1 MAKVVWLPEALQD
14 VTRLYGFLAD
24 KSPQAAR
31 KAAERIVY
39 AARQIEQYPD
49 LGQPMDDGVRRQ
61 IFIHFGAGAYVIRY
75 RSDNEQNVVILRV
88 WHSRERRES

>member
-24 KSPQAAR
+24 KSPPAAR

-39 AARQIEQYPD
+39 AARQLEQYPD
-49 LGQPMDDGVRRQ
+49 LGQPMEDGARRQ

>member
-1 MAKVVWLPEALQD
+1 ME
-14 VTRLYGFLAD
+14 
-24 KSPQAAR
+24 
-31 KAAERIVY
+31 
-39 AARQIEQYPD
+39 
-49 LGQPMDDGVRRQ
+49 DGARRQ